1 MISSRPATE
10 KDSIVGVMPKVVCLP
25 DTVDEAAARI
35 AESERIG
42 ESLAFVGGGTD
53 IEIGSPP
60 DRLDVV
66 VRTERLDRVIE
77 HAPSDQIISVEAGM
91 TLTRLQSVVGAHG
104 QRLALDPP
112 LADRA
117 TIGGIIAA
125 NAFGPLRTRYGSVRD
140 LIIGVSIIRADGVIA
155 RGGGKVVKNVAG
167 FDLPKLMV
175 GSLGTLGMIATA
187 TFRLHP
193 LPEVSETLLIKN
205 QSASDLRNLMAE
217 MKRMQL
223 EAAAVAAIAAGPRFD
238 IAVRF
243 EGFHTGVVEQ
253 RERLRSLL
261 AVCELLDPAGEQR
274 FWRSHDEIRA
284 AGPMRL
290 KIAALPSAIEMA
302 MHDVF
307 PPLLGVLAGG
317 GFVWYPTFGLG
328 FLTGATKTDQEIAA
342 SIRTARKTLVEAG
355 GALTIEAAPSA
366 VRKLAD
372 SWGEPGAALSLMR
385 AMKQRFDPARR
396 LSPGRFVGG
405 I

>member
-10 KDSIVGVMPKVVCLP
+10 NDSVVGVMPKVVCLP
-25 DTVDEAAARI
+25 DTVDDAASRI
-35 AESERIG
+35 AESERTG
-42 ESLAFVGGGTD
+42 ESLAFIGGGTD
-53 IEIGSPP
+53 LEIGSPP

-66 VRTERLDRVIE
+66 IRTERLDRVIE
-77 HAPSDQIISVEAGM
+77 HAPCDQIITVEAGM
-91 TLTRLQSVVGAHG
+91 TLTRLQSVAGAHG

-140 LIIGVSIIRADGVIA
+140 LIIGISIIRADGVIA

-193 LPEVSETLLIKN
+193 LPEASETLLIKN

-223 EAAAVAAIAAGPRFD
+223 EAAALAAITVGPRFD
-238 IAVRF
+238 VAVRF
-243 EGFHTGVVEQ
+243 EGFRTGVVDQ
-253 RERLRSLL
+253 RERLRSLI
-261 AVCELLDPAGEQR
+261 AVCELLDPVGEQR
-274 FWRSHDEIRA
+274 FWRRHDEIRA

-290 KIAALPSAIEMA
+290 KIAALPSAIELVMR
-302 MHDVF
+302 DVV
-307 PPLLGVLAGG
+307 PPLRGLLAAGG
-317 GFVWYPTFGLG
+317 FIWYPKLGLG
-328 FLTGATKTDQEIAA
+328 FLTGATTADQEIAA
-342 SIRTARKTLVEAG
+342 AIRKARETL
-355 GALTIEAAPSA
+355 ALTIEAAPLG
-366 VRKLAD
+366 VRKLAN
-372 SWGEPGAALSLMR
+372 SWGEPGAALPLMH
-385 AMKQRFDPARR
+385 AMKQRFDPTRR

>member
-10 KDSIVGVMPKVVCLP
+10 KDSIAGVMPKVVCLP
-25 DTVDEAAARI
+25 DTVDDAASRI
-35 AESERIG
+35 AESERLG
-42 ESLAFVGGGTD
+42 ESLAFIGGGTD
-53 IEIGSPP
+53 LEIGSPP

-77 HAPSDQIISVEAGM
+77 HAPSDQIITVEAGM
-91 TLTRLQSVVGAHG
+91 TLSSLQSVVGTHG

-112 LADRA
+112 LANRA

-140 LIIGVSIIRADGVIA
+140 LIIGISIIRADGVIA

-175 GSLGTLGMIATA
+175 GSLGTLGMIASA

-223 EAAAVAAIAAGPRFD
+223 EAAAIAAIAAGPRFD
-238 IAVRF
+238 IAIRF
-243 EGFHTGVVEQ
+243 EGFHPGVVEQ
-253 RERLRSLL
+253 RERLLRVGTGFSRSG
-261 AVCELLDPAGEQR
+261 PAES
-274 FWRSHDEIRA
+274 FWRRHDEIRA

-290 KIAALPSAIEMA
+290 KIAALPSAIELVMR
-302 MHDVF
+302 DVV
-307 PPLLGVLAGG
+307 PPIRGLLSGG
-317 GFVWYPTFGLG
+317 GFVWYPTLGLG
-328 FLTGATKTDQEIAA
+328 FLSGATTADQEIAA
-342 SIRTARKTLVEAG
+342 AIRTARRSL
-355 GALTIEAAPSA
+355 ALTVEAAPLA
-366 VRKLAD
+366 VRKLAN
-372 SWGEPGAALSLMR
+372 SWGEPGAALPLMR
-385 AMKQRFDPARR
+385 AMKLRFDPARR

>member
-1 MISSRPATE
+1 VISSRPATE
-10 KDSIVGVMPKVVCLP
+10 NDSIVGVMPKVVCLP
-25 DTVDEAAARI
+25 DTVDDAASRI
-35 AESERIG
+35 AESERTG
-42 ESLAFVGGGTD
+42 ESLAFIGGGTD
-53 IEIGSPP
+53 LEIGSPP

-66 VRTERLDRVIE
+66 IRTERLDRVIE
-77 HAPSDQIISVEAGM
+77 HAPSDQIITVEAGM
-91 TLTRLQSVVGAHG
+91 TLTGLQSVAAAHG

-193 LPEVSETLLIKN
+193 LPEASETLLIKN
-205 QSASDLRNLMAE
+205 QSASDLRNLMTE

-223 EAAAVAAIAAGPRFD
+223 EAAAVAAIAAGSRFD

-253 RERLRSLL
+253 RERLLRVGALPHNES
-261 AVCELLDPAGEQR
+261 
-274 FWRSHDEIRA
+274 FWRRHDEIRA

-290 KIAALPSAIEMA
+290 KIAALPSAIELVMR
-302 MHDVF
+302 DVV
-307 PPLLGVLAGG
+307 PPLRGLLAGG
-317 GFVWYPTFGLG
+317 GFIWYPKLGLG
-328 FLTGATKTDQEIAA
+328 FLTGASTADQEIAA
-342 SIRTARKTLVEAG
+342 AIRKARGIL
-355 GALTIEAAPSA
+355 ALTIEAAPLA
-366 VRKLAD
+366 VRKLAN
-372 SWGEPGAALSLMR
+372 SWGDPGAALPLMH

>member
-10 KDSIVGVMPKVVCLP
+10 NDSIVGVMPKVVCLP
-25 DTVDEAAARI
+25 DTVDDAASRI
-35 AESERIG
+35 AESERTG
-42 ESLAFVGGGTD
+42 ESLAFIGGGTD
-53 IEIGSPP
+53 LEIGSPP

-66 VRTERLDRVIE
+66 IRTERLDRVIE
-77 HAPSDQIISVEAGM
+77 HAPSDQIITVEAGM
-91 TLTRLQSVVGAHG
+91 TLTGLQSVAAAHG

-193 LPEVSETLLIKN
+193 LPEASETLLIKN
-205 QSASDLRNLMAE
+205 QSASDLRNLMTE

-223 EAAAVAAIAAGPRFD
+223 EAAAVAAIAAGSRFD

-253 RERLRSLL
+253 RERLLRAGAL
-261 AVCELLDPAGEQR
+261 AHNES
-274 FWRSHDEIRA
+274 FWRRHDEIRA

-290 KIAALPSAIEMA
+290 KIAALPSAIELVMR
-302 MHDVF
+302 DVV
-307 PPLLGVLAGG
+307 PPLRGLLAGG
-317 GFVWYPTFGLG
+317 GFIWYPKLGLG
-328 FLTGATKTDQEIAA
+328 FLTGASTADQEIAA
-342 SIRTARKTLVEAG
+342 AIRKARGIL
-355 GALTIEAAPSA
+355 ALTIEAAPLA
-366 VRKLAD
+366 VRKLAN
-372 SWGEPGAALSLMR
+372 SWGDPGAALPLMH

>member
-10 KDSIVGVMPKVVCLP
+10 NDSIVGVMPKVVCLP
-25 DTVDEAAARI
+25 DTVDDAASRI
-35 AESERIG
+35 AESERTG
-42 ESLAFVGGGTD
+42 ESLAFIGGGTD
-53 IEIGSPP
+53 LEIGSPP

-66 VRTERLDRVIE
+66 IRTERLDRVIE
-77 HAPSDQIISVEAGM
+77 HAPSDQIITVEAGM
-91 TLTRLQSVVGAHG
+91 TLTGLQSVAAAHG

-193 LPEVSETLLIKN
+193 LPEASETLLIKN
-205 QSASDLRNLMAE
+205 QSASDLRNLMTE

-223 EAAAVAAIAAGPRFD
+223 EAAAVAAIAAGSRFD

-253 RERLRSLL
+253 RERLLRVGALPHNES
-261 AVCELLDPAGEQR
+261 
-274 FWRSHDEIRA
+274 FWRRHDEIRA

-290 KIAALPSAIEMA
+290 KIAALPSAIELVMR
-302 MHDVF
+302 DVV
-307 PPLLGVLAGG
+307 PPLRGLLAGG
-317 GFVWYPTFGLG
+317 GFIWYPKLGLG
-328 FLTGATKTDQEIAA
+328 FLTGASTADQEIAA
-342 SIRTARKTLVEAG
+342 AIRKARGIL
-355 GALTIEAAPSA
+355 ALTIEAAPLA
-366 VRKLAD
+366 VRKLAN
-372 SWGEPGAALSLMR
+372 SWGDPGAALPLMH

>member
-1 MISSRPATE
+1 VISSRPATE
-10 KDSIVGVMPKVVCLP
+10 KDSIVGVMPKFVCLP
-25 DTVDEAAARI
+25 DTVDDAASRI
-35 AESERIG
+35 AESERSG
-42 ESLAFVGGGTD
+42 ESLAFIGGGTD

-77 HAPSDQIISVEAGM
+77 HAPSDQIITVEAGL
-91 TLTRLQSVVGAHG
+91 TLTRLQSVVSAHG

-193 LPEVSETLLIKN
+193 LPEVSETLLIRN

-217 MKRMQL
+217 MTRMQL
-223 EAAAVAAIAAGPRFD
+223 EAAAIAAIAAGPRFD
-238 IAVRF
+238 IAIRF
-243 EGFHTGVVEQ
+243 EGFHNGVVEQ
-253 RERLRSLL
+253 GERLLRVGTGFSRSG
-261 AVCELLDPAGEQR
+261 PAES
-274 FWRSHDEIRA
+274 FWRRHDEIRA
-284 AGPMRL
+284 AGPVRL
-290 KIAALPSAIEMA
+290 KIATLPSAI
-302 MHDVF
+302 DVVA
-307 PPLLGVLAGG
+307 PLVGLLTGG
-317 GFVWYPTFGLG
+317 GFVWYPTLGLG
-328 FLTGATKTDQEIAA
+328 FLTGATTADQEVAA
-342 SIRTARKTLVEAG
+342 AIRTARRTL
-355 GALTIEAAPSA
+355 ALTIEAAPLA
-366 VRKLAD
+366 VRQLSN
-372 SWGEPGAALSLMR
+372 SWGEPGAAVPLMR
-385 AMKQRFDPARR
+385 AMKLRFDPARR

>member
-25 DTVDEAAARI
+25 DTNDDAASRI

-42 ESLAFVGGGTD
+42 ESLAFIGGGTD

-77 HAPSDQIISVEAGM
+77 HAPSDQIITVEAGM
-91 TLTRLQSVVGAHG
+91 TLTRLQSVAGAHG

-112 LADRA
+112 FADRA

-140 LIIGVSIIRADGVIA
+140 LIIGISIIRADGVIA

-175 GSLGTLGMIATA
+175 GSLGTLGMIASA

-205 QSASDLRNLMAE
+205 QSASDLRNLMKE
-217 MKRMQL
+217 MTRMQL
-223 EAAAVAAIAAGPRFD
+223 EAAAIAAIAAGPRFD
-238 IAVRF
+238 IGIRF

-253 RERLRSLL
+253 RERLLG
-261 AVCELLDPAGEQR
+261 VGAGPHTES
-274 FWRSHDEIRA
+274 FWSRHDEIRA
-284 AGPMRL
+284 AGPVRL
-290 KIAALPSAIEMA
+290 KIAALPSAIELVMR
-302 MHDVF
+302 DVV
-307 PPLLGVLAGG
+307 PPLRRLLTGG
-317 GFVWYPTFGLG
+317 GFVWYPTLGLG
-328 FLTGATKTDQEIAA
+328 FLTGATRADQEMADA
-342 SIRTARKTLVEAG
+342 IRTARRSL
-355 GALTIEAAPSA
+355 ALTIEAAPLA
-366 VRKLAD
+366 VRHLAN
-372 SWGEPGAALSLMR
+372 SWGEPGAALPLMR
-385 AMKQRFDPARR
+385 AMKLRFDPARR